1 LESIESVLQLTQR
14 RSTDRD
20 PSEESTVDEQH
31 QHKRKRQEP
40 NPIKDEVDE
49 IGEIDD
55 VDRFAVDRPRVT
67 GNPLTDVTEI
77 MGVEY
82 PGAAETGARLDG
94 EVDAISRGIIS
105 LDDAQ
110 MLFDLYVD
118 LLSLALFHSSS

>member
-1 LESIESVLQLTQR
+1 M
-14 RSTDRD
+14 
-20 PSEESTVDEQH
+20 
-31 QHKRKRQEP
+31 
-40 NPIKDEVDE
+40 DE

-118 LLSLALFHSSS
+118 LLSSSRCFIQAHKSRDIASFKKFSLGLRLSV